1 MMDRRRRNVMDR
13 RRHIWIILTLAM
25 MAFIFIQAALPGEVS
40 GSESNVIVQILAQ
53 ITGADP
59 ESLSFGVRK
68 AAHFTEYMILGGLL
82 MMDAAGWRRRTA
94 ETATTPAA
102 TTSRAPESTATPAS
116 APGPQPT
123 PARLA
128 CAWLVAALYAVS
140 DEIHQYFVPERA
152 CALMDMGIDSA
163 GAAAGVLIVALI
175 LTRKTLIKNK

>member
-13 RRHIWIILTLAM
+13 RRLILIVVTLAM
-25 MAFIFIQAALPGEVS
+25 MAFIFIQSALPGEVS

-68 AAHFTEYMILGGLL
+68 TAHFTEYMILGGLL
-82 MMDAAGWRRRTA
+82 MMDAAGWRRRT
-94 ETATTPAA
+94 TTQA
-102 TTSRAPESTATPAS
+102 RAF
-116 APGPQPT
+116 
-123 PARLA
+123 

-175 LTRKTLIKNK
+175 LTRKSRIRNK

>member
-1 MMDRRRRNVMDR
+1 MMDRRHR
-13 RRHIWIILTLAM
+13 IWIILTLAM
-25 MAFIFIQAALPGEVS
+25 MAFIFIQSALPGEVS
-40 GSESNVIVQILAQ
+40 GSESNVIVQILAR

-68 AAHFTEYMILGGLL
+68 TAHFTEYMILGGLL
-82 MMDAAGWRRRTA
+82 MIDAAGWRRM
-94 ETATTPAA
+94 ATPPAA
-102 TTSRAPESTATPAS
+102 TTSS
-116 APGPQPT
+116 APRPQPT
-123 PARLA
+123 PARMA

-175 LTRKTLIKNK
+175 LTRKSRIRNK

>member
-13 RRHIWIILTLAM
+13 RRLILIILTLAM
-25 MAFIFIQAALPGEVS
+25 MAFIFIQSALPGEVS

-102 TTSRAPESTATPAS
+102 TTSRAPGSTATPARP
-116 APGPQPT
+116 AGPQPT
-123 PARLA
+123 LARLA

-163 GAAAGVLIVALI
+163 GAAAGVLIVYFI
-175 LTRKTLIKNK
+175 YRKNRKITRT

>member
-25 MAFIFIQAALPGEVS
+25 MAFIFIQSALPGEVS

-82 MMDAAGWRRRTA
+82 MMDAAGWRQRTA
-94 ETATTPAA
+94 ETAATPAA
-102 TTSRAPESTATPAS
+102 TTEKP
-116 APGPQPT
+116 PGPQPT

-175 LTRKTLIKNK
+175 LIRKTRIKNK